1 MTLNGLLTT
10 TSIHFDPTGTW
21 LGITLLTG
29 AFAGLLFFLAP
40 DKSRLSSG
48 RRLALVSLRT
58 AAFLVLLFC
67 MMKPSMVA
75 IRRLQQPATVLVLAD
90 SSESMNVADGLNGKT
105 RWEYL
110 RETLRSAMEST
121 EEEIKNE
128 SMLVRAWV
136 FDREAREASLD
147 TDTLDIGEWKRHPS
161 SDETA
166 IGSAMES
173 AIRAVGE

>member
-67 MMKPSMVA
+67 MMKPSIVA

-121 EEEIKNE
+121 LGGSLAETLHFNFQKRVLG
-128 SMLVRAWV
+128 SVARALVVARRTRARTGGSRAW
-136 FDREAREASLD
+136 RPPA
-147 TDTLDIGEWKRHPS
+147 TKRLRCR
-161 SDETA
+161 
-166 IGSAMES
+166 G
-173 AIRAVGE
+173 R